1 MSWRNTTRSRGEHD
15 MKTLV
20 GVGLGALF
28 AVATVGLAG
37 LPWEVRHTFTT
48 TNTKP
53 AEAFI
58 PGMYDCQVNDTN
70 VHGYLIGECRN
81 QDGSHAFFQRADGS
95 YELIPFPEDTGLPAG
110 CRALGIAPD
119 SALIVGACGH
129 VGFFYDHS
137 DPQLIAVENAT
148 VTIVHDVNDDFVI
161 VGKFCE
167 GDQCW
172 AFRWALT
179 EEGSRRQRLAVPG
192 AVNAAAHK
200 IDNTGKIT
208 GTYLGTDG
216 KYHGFT
222 ATPMR

>member
-1 MSWRNTTRSRGEHD
+1 
-15 MKTLV
+15 MKRLV
-20 GVGLGALF
+20 ILGFGVILAL
-28 AVATVGLAG
+28 VTVSLAG
-37 LPWEVRHTFTT
+37 LPWEVRHQFTT

-58 PGMYDCQVNDTN
+58 PGMYDCEVNDTN
-70 VHGYLIGECRN
+70 AHGYLVGECRN

-95 YELIPFPEDTGLPAG
+95 YELIPFPEDGSFPSG
-110 CRALGIAPD
+110 CRALGVGPD
-119 SALIVGACGH
+119 SALIVGACGN

-137 DPQLIAVENAT
+137 DPQLIAVEDAT
-148 VTIVHDVNDDFVI
+148 VTVVHDVNEDFVI

-167 GDQCW
+167 ADQCW

-192 AVNAAAHK
+192 AVNASAHK
-200 IDNTGKIT
+200 IDADGKIT
-208 GTYLGTDG
+208 GVYQSADG

-222 ATPMR
+222 ATPRP